1 MQTIDVQ
8 PPSLSFA
15 AYPLRD
21 AAESLRLVVDHRRE
35 VLSLLEGA
43 PSAIVAEAMRR
54 FLAAWELVG
63 LGAAEDAMGLALFLE
78 QAARTYVGVDNAV
91 IRPGHVAR

>member
-8 PPSLSFA
+8 PPSLAFA

-35 VLSLLEGA
+35 VLDGICS
-43 PSAIVAEAMRR
+43 PVVAEALRG

-63 LGAAEDAMGLALFLE
+63 LGAAEDAAGLALFLE
-78 QAARTYVGVDNAV
+78 QSALRYTAV
-91 IRPGHVAR
+91 ESAVVRPGHVTG

>member
-15 AYPLRD
+15 AIPLKD
-21 AAESLRLVVDHRRE
+21 ASNSLRLVVDHRRE
-35 VLSLLEGA
+35 VVSLLERS
-43 PSAIVAEAMRR
+43 PIVAEALRR

-63 LGAAEDAMGLALFLE
+63 VGAAEDAMGLALFLE
-78 QAARTYVGVDNAV
+78 QSARTYVGVDNSV
-91 IRPGHVAR
+91 IRPGHAGH